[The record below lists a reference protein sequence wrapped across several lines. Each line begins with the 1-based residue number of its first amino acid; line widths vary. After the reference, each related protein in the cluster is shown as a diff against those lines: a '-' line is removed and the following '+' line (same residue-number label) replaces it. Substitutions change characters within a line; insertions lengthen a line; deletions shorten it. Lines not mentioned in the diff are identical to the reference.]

1 MYNMKGIFIIDRR
14 IGVMNRISR
23 INKLLAIMVLCLGLC
38 LNLYGCGDNKE
49 NGTPKPATQTEA
61 AINTESPEEANETP
75 EPADNEKYRDYAA
88 MTADEIVAKLNIPQK
103 VSQMLLPAYYA
114 ADTSYMKDNCLG
126 GVIPQE
132 PRGAS
137 EWRDYVDEY
146 VRASIESEAGIP
158 AMLGQ
163 DDVHGADY
171 CEGAV
176 IYPHNIGLGAT
187 ADEDLVYRIGLAT
200 AEEAK
205 LCHLRWNYSP
215 CLARSVDPR
224 WGRTYESYGADIDM
238 IKKLSLS
245 YSKGLMDGGT
255 LPCAKHFFGDGDV
268 VFGTGEKSDVDRLI
282 DRGDAVLSDKEIDKH
297 LALYKAQIDAGVKT
311 IMISHSSLNG
321 VKMHENEKYIR
332 MIKEDMGFEG
342 FIVSDWNSIQHT
354 SGKDYYSQIVTA
366 VNCGIDMLMEADTPG
381 DVADILI
388 RAVEDGDITT
398 ERLDDAARRIIQVK
412 LDLGLFDDPY
422 YEKLQTKVEDVGSD
436 EYRAL
441 AREAVKKSLV
451 LVKNNGILPLKKGMK
466 LYITGPAADNKVA
479 QCGGWTN
486 GWNESPIE
494 DMEGVTTLL
503 GGFEEI
509 ADEYGAEIIT
519 DEDDAASADAVILA
533 VGEKS
538 YAEWNGDAKS
548 IDLCGKLGLEGN
560 KEAIKEAKRLNKPV
574 VACVIA
580 GRQVFIKKYIDDFD
594 ALIMC
599 YLPGSEG
606 GGIADMCFGTDDFTG
621 RLPSPWYDSVKGIES
636 KKPWLKKGF
645 GLK

>member
-1 MYNMKGIFIIDRR
+1 AGEKKTVGMFIIEGIIDLFETCLTYITNTMSYLR
-14 IGVMNRISR
+14 IGGF
-23 INKLLAIMVLCLGLC
+23 VLSHAGLM
-38 LNLYGCGDNKE
+38 LVF
-49 NGTPKPATQTEA
+49 
-61 AINTESPEEANETP
+61 S
-75 EPADNEKYRDYAA
+75 
-88 MTADEIVAKLNIPQK
+88 IVAGMFDGVGSIIVLVIGNIF
-103 VSQMLLPAYYA
+103 V
-114 ADTSYMKDNCLG
+114 T
-126 GVIPQE
+126 
-132 PRGAS
+132 
-137 EWRDYVDEY
+137 
-146 VRASIESEAGIP
+146 
-158 AMLGQ
+158 
-163 DDVHGADY
+163 
-171 CEGAV
+171 
-176 IYPHNIGLGAT
+176 
-187 ADEDLVYRIGLAT
+187 
-200 AEEAK
+200 
-205 LCHLRWNYSP
+205 
-215 CLARSVDPR
+215 
-224 WGRTYESYGADIDM
+224 
-238 IKKLSLS
+238 
-245 YSKGLMDGGT
+245 
-255 LPCAKHFFGDGDV
+255 
-268 VFGTGEKSDVDRLI
+268 
-282 DRGDAVLSDKEIDKH
+282 
-297 LALYKAQIDAGVKT
+297 
-311 IMISHSSLNG
+311 
-321 VKMHENEKYIR
+321 
-332 MIKEDMGFEG
+332 GFEG

-441 AREAVKKSLV
+441 AREAVRKSLV

-503 GGFEEI
+503 GGFEEV
-509 ADEYGAEIIT
+509 ADEYGVEIIT
-519 DEDDAASADAVILA
+519 DEDEAASADAVILA

-560 KEAIKEAKRLNKPV
+560 MEAIKEAKSLNKPV

-580 GRQVFIKKYIDDFD
+580 GRQVFVKKYIDDFD

-621 RLPSPWYDSVKGIES
+621 RLPSPWYDSIKGIES